1 MIAEFGASF
10 QAALPARLRYN
21 HAQQRAPGEALM
33 PKYMVERHLPG
44 FKAEQLPSAAALAK
58 RTTGEM
64 AKEGVPVRYL
74 GSTFVPGE
82 ERCLCLFEGPSAE
95 AVRQANVRAGLPL
108 ERIVEATN
116 ISPGDLE

>member
-1 MIAEFGASF
+1 
-10 QAALPARLRYN
+10 
-21 HAQQRAPGEALM
+21 M

-44 FKAEQLPSAAALAK
+44 FTAEQLPSAAALAK
-58 RTTGEM
+58 RVTGEM
-64 AKEGVPVRYL
+64 TREGVPVRYL

-82 ERCLCLFEGPSAE
+82 ERCLCMFEGPSAE

-116 ISPGDLE
+116 ITPADLD

>member
-1 MIAEFGASF
+1 
-10 QAALPARLRYN
+10 
-21 HAQQRAPGEALM
+21 M

-44 FKAEQLPSAAALAK
+44 FKAEQLPSAATLAK
-58 RTTGEM
+58 RVTGEM
-64 AKEGVPVRYL
+64 TKEGVPVRYL

-82 ERCLCLFEGPSAE
+82 ERCMCLFEGPSAD

-116 ISPGDLE
+116 ISPADLD

>member
-1 MIAEFGASF
+1 
-10 QAALPARLRYN
+10 
-21 HAQQRAPGEALM
+21 M

-44 FKAEQLPSAAALAK
+44 FKAEQLPGAAGLAK
-58 RTTGEM
+58 RATSEM

-82 ERCLCLFEGPSAE
+82 ERCLCMFEGPSAE
-95 AVRQANVRAGLPL
+95 AVREANVRAGLPL

-116 ISPGDLE
+116 ISPADVE

>member
-1 MIAEFGASF
+1 
-10 QAALPARLRYN
+10 
-21 HAQQRAPGEALM
+21 M

-44 FKAEQLPSAAALAK
+44 FTAEQLPSAAALAK
-58 RTTGEM
+58 RATGEM

-82 ERCLCLFEGPSAE
+82 ERCMCLFEGPSAE
-95 AVRQANVRAGLPL
+95 VVRQANVRAGLPL

-116 ISPGDLE
+116 ISPGDLD

>member
-1 MIAEFGASF
+1 
-10 QAALPARLRYN
+10 
-21 HAQQRAPGEALM
+21 M

-44 FKAEQLPSAAALAK
+44 FKAEQLPSAAAAAK
-58 RTTGEM
+58 RVTSEM

-82 ERCLCLFEGPSAE
+82 ERCMCLFEGPSVD

-108 ERIVEATN
+108 ERIVEATSV
-116 ISPGDLE
+116 SPADIG